1 MRVFLVML
9 LALLPLTAVAAPRSP
24 VPVHKQ
30 SDVDVL
36 FEALSKAQTDE
47 DAQPIREQ
55 LLAQFQVSGSPSVDL
70 LMTRAN
76 AALQGGDSGTARK
89 LLDAITGIEPDYAE
103 AWHHRASLQA
113 AGGDDEG
120 ALLSLQ
126 KTVLLNP
133 REFAALA
140 ELGEMLDE
148 YGDKPGALK
157 MLRRAYALNPLQ
169 QGLDRQIREL
179 TRAVEGDRI

>member
-1 MRVFLVML
+1 MRFLLAFL
-9 LALLPLTAVAAPRSP
+9 LALLPLTTAAAPQP
-24 VPVHKQ
+24 HVPKQ
-30 SDVDVL
+30 SDIDVL
-36 FEALSKAQTDE
+36 FQALAKAQTDE
-47 DAQPIREQ
+47 DAQPIRDQ
-55 LLAQFQVSGSPSVDL
+55 LIAQFQISGSPSVDL

-76 AALQGGDSGTARK
+76 TALQGGDSATARK
-89 LLDAITGIEPDYAE
+89 LIDAITAIEPNFAE
-103 AWHHRASLQA
+103 AWHARASLQA
-113 AGGDDEG
+113 AAGDDEG

-140 ELGEMLDE
+140 ELGDMLAD

-179 TRAVEGDRI
+179 THAVEGERI